1 MSERDYSKYQKEYSE
16 KGLSDKIK
24 KVAKKAGAKV
34 IYIVLLLHKVLV
46 SGDVSMADKAKI
58 IGALGYFIL
67 PFDLIPDVVF
77 GLGFTDDLA
86 ALLWALDAI
95 RSNITPQMKAEAKA
109 QIREWFGSFDEKELD
124 SII

>member
-34 IYIVLLLHKVLV
+34 IYIVLLLYKALI
-46 SGDVSMADKAKI
+46 SGDVSIADRATI
-58 IGALGYFIL
+58 IGVLGYFIL
-67 PFDLIPDVVF
+67 PTDLVPDAIPI
-77 GLGFTDDLA
+77 LGFTDDLA
-86 ALLWALDAI
+86 ALLWALKTI
-95 RSNITPQMKAEAKA
+95 SSNITPQMKVEAKA

-124 SII
+124 SIV